1 MQEESRTPSSS
12 HGRLIPWIIA
22 AAVLAIYLV
31 TVSRWVTVQSL
42 TLVAQVGGWDDN
54 LPANAPVLYLL
65 TRPLALLSAGLLPL
79 AGNLLT
85 VLLAVATVWT
95 LARCIQLLPQDRTY
109 PQRIRGYAD
118 GRPLH
123 TKLSWVPPVLGC
135 SLFSLQ
141 LTTWEHATSL
151 SGEML
156 NALLFG
162 TAIRALLEFRN
173 SRNPRWLDL
182 MALLIGIGITNNWA
196 MIGFLPAFVAAFFW
210 IGGWE
215 MLKAR
220 TLLRL
225 AGIGAAGLI
234 LYVVTPIVGAGR
246 GGLPE
251 SIHSALWAILVS
263 QKDFLR
269 SIPKG
274 RFLMLAAVM
283 ILPLAAAGIRWSSP
297 RGSGFERMA
306 TFAALT
312 AMQLAWLGANI
323 WMGFDGLFSPRAL
336 VSTDPGYGAL
346 PLLTFHFCAALAIG
360 YIAGYFIV
368 LGTITPDK
376 QWTRA
381 DLAGGFLH
389 RGLAWLVVATS
400 VGLPAALVV
409 RNWNPIQIQNGRI
422 LSDLAENLVAPLPK
436 TPAVVVTDDMLL
448 HALVDAQIRRTPGA
462 PLHLLINSRRGPD
475 ASYRRYLYK
484 AHGAQ
489 WPDLKPLAELQEN
502 VGGAFLGLLTKAAL
516 NKAAFTLNPSTT
528 FLNEPNYLLPA
539 GAIFAFRAY
548 EPGQV
553 VTPPLSPADA
563 ATAAAFWTSQK
574 DTLDRVAQASVDR
587 KAIAPRYA
595 AEFWARAAN
604 TQGVSC
610 QRGGHLDLAS
620 QLLALAKKLDPENPN
635 VTVNLA
641 VNDLLRRRA
650 PIDPSVRKPIE
661 AFGVHIIE
669 QFGPIDEPRFLE
681 QLGNVCLEL
690 GDPLVR
696 AAANAFARARDLDPQ
711 SLEAAIGYARTC
723 VAANEP
729 KFALEA
735 HGVAKALAAQRK
747 PTTTQHSQLFRV
759 EANVHMRNQDFPAAE
774 RTLLRG
780 LEESPDDVPMLD
792 LLSYVYMQTDNGE
805 KGLPFVDRLLKIR
818 PDDETLLQRRGYLLL
833 HLGKADDA
841 VAVFDQILS
850 RHPDDPSA
858 RMNRATA
865 HLAAGRPEKAAE
877 DFKAILRRTPDAVD
891 ALVGLSEASAR
902 NKDKAGAIRH
912 LDEAIATLKAGTTL
926 HSNLTARLAALKAAP

>member
-1 MQEESRTPSSS
+1 MQEESRTPAST

-22 AAVLAIYLV
+22 AAVLAVYLV

-65 TRPLALLSAGLLPL
+65 TRPLALLSAGILPL
-79 AGNLLT
+79 AGNLFT
-85 VLLAVATVWT
+85 VLLAAATVWT
-95 LARCIQLLPQDRTY
+95 LARCVQLLPQDRTY

-123 TKLSWVPPVLGC
+123 TKLSWVPPVLAC

-156 NALLFG
+156 NALIFG
-162 TAIRALLEFRN
+162 TAVRALLEFRSSGN
-173 SRNPRWLDL
+173 SRWLDL
-182 MALLIGIGITNNWA
+182 MALLIGVGITNNWA
-196 MIGFLPAFVAAFFW
+196 MIGFLPAFIAAFFW
-210 IGGWE
+210 MGGWE
-215 MLKAR
+215 ILKAR

-225 AGIGAAGLI
+225 VGIGAAGLI
-234 LYVVTPIVGAGR
+234 LYLVTPLVGAGR

-251 SIHSALWAILVS
+251 AFHSALWALLTS
-263 QKDFLR
+263 QKDFLVN
-269 SIPKG
+269 IPKG
-274 RFLMLAAVM
+274 RFLMLGAVM
-283 ILPLAAAGIRWSSP
+283 ILPLAAAGIRWASP

-312 AMQLAWLGANI
+312 TIQLAWLGANI

-346 PLLTFHFCAALAIG
+346 PLLTFHFCAALSIG

-381 DLAGGFLH
+381 DLAGGFVH
-389 RGLAWLVVATS
+389 KALAWLVVAIS
-400 VGLPAALVV
+400 VGLPVALAV

-436 TPAVVVTDDMLL
+436 TPAVVVTDDLLL
-448 HALVDAQIRRTPGA
+448 HALVDAQIRRTPNA
-462 PLHLLINSRRGPD
+462 PHHLLINSRRGPD
-475 ASYRRYLYK
+475 ASYRRHLYK
-484 AHGAQ
+484 TQGAQ
-489 WPDLKPLAELQEN
+489 WPDLKPFAEIQEN
-502 VGGAFLGLLTKAAL
+502 IGGAFLGLLTKAAL
-516 NKAAFTLNPSTT
+516 AKSAFTLNPSTT
-528 FLNEPNYLLPA
+528 FLNEPNYLVPA
-539 GAIFAFRAY
+539 GAIFAFRTY
-548 EPGQV
+548 EAGQV
-553 VTPPLSPADA
+553 ATPPLSATDAA
-563 ATAAAFWTSQK
+563 ATAAYWSGQK
-574 DTLDRVAQASVDR
+574 DTLDRVALASVDR

-604 TQGVSC
+604 TQGVAC

-620 QLLALAKKLDPENPN
+620 QILALAKKLDPENPN
-635 VTVNLA
+635 VSVNLA

-661 AFGVHIIE
+661 SFGVYIIE

-696 AAANAFARARDLDPQ
+696 AAANAFGRARELDPQ

-723 VAANEP
+723 VSANEP
-729 KFALEA
+729 KLALEA
-735 HGVAKALAAQRK
+735 HTIAKALAAQRK
-747 PTTTQHSQLFRV
+747 PSPSQHSHLARV
-759 EANVHMRNQDFPAAE
+759 EANIHMRNQDFPAAE
-774 RTLLRG
+774 RALIRG
-780 LEESPDDVPMLD
+780 LQESPDDVPMMD
-792 LLSYVYMQTDNGE
+792 QLSHTYLQTDNGA
-805 KGLPFVDRLLKIR
+805 KALPFVDRLLKVR
-818 PDDETLLQRRGYLLL
+818 PDDESLLQRRGYLLL
-833 HLGKADDA
+833 HLGKVDESIS
-841 VAVFDQILS
+841 VFDQILS
-850 RHPDDPSA
+850 RHPDDAGA

-865 HLAAGRPEKAAE
+865 HLAANRPEKAAD
-877 DFKAILRRTPDAVD
+877 DFKAILRETPKAVD

-902 NKDKAGAIRH
+902 SKDKSGAIRH
-912 LDEAIATLKAGTTL
+912 LNEAIATLPSGTTL
-926 HSNLTARLAALKAAP
+926 HSNLTARVAALKAAP